1 MALPSSLIVVK
12 IGGAAGIDPEPLC
25 DDVATL
31 VGQGIPLVLVHG
43 GSHETDVVAERLGK
57 PPRHVTSVSGHQSR
71 YTDRETLEIFAMVV
85 AGRINKL
92 LVERLQRRGVRAL
105 GLSGVDG
112 RLLEGKRKSSLKI
125 VEDGKVK
132 VLHDEWSGIV
142 ERVNAPLLRTL
153 LDQGYVPVVA
163 PLAISYAGEM
173 VNVDGDRAAAA
184 MAAALSADT
193 LVLLTNVPGLLRSFP
208 DELTLI
214 SRIPRAE
221 IEAYLPC
228 AQGRMKRK
236 LLGAQEALNGGVR
249 RVILADGRADS
260 PIRQALAGRGTVVE

>member
-1 MALPSSLIVVK
+1 MGDQVGLLVVK
-12 IGGAAGIDPEPLC
+12 MGGAAGVDPEPLC
-25 DDVATL
+25 DDVAAL
-31 VGQGIPLVLVHG
+31 VGQGTPLVLVHG
-43 GSHETDVVAERLGK
+43 GSHESDVIARRLGK
-57 PPRHVTSVSGHQSR
+57 PPRHVTSISGHQSR
-71 YTDRETLEIFAMVV
+71 YTDRETLEIFAMVT

-132 VLHDEWSGIV
+132 VLHDEWSGVV
-142 ERVNAPLLRTL
+142 ERVHAPLLLML
-153 LDQGYVPVVA
+153 LNQGYLPVIA

-173 VNVDGDRAAAA
+173 LNVDGDRAAAA
-184 MAAALSADT
+184 VAAALNADT
-193 LVLLTNVPGLLRSFP
+193 LILLTNVPGLLRAYP
-208 DELTLI
+208 DESTLI
-214 SRIPRAE
+214 PHISRAD
-221 IEAYLPC
+221 IEGYFSC

-249 RVILADGRADS
+249 QVILADGRTAS
-260 PIRQALAGRGTVVE
+260 PIRQALMGKGTVVR